1 MHEQL
6 RSDVPDVAEARVAIV
21 TGGGALGAE
30 GHYGIGHAVAVR
42 LGRNGTAVGVL
53 DSSSERAEITVRDI
67 RRAGGAAQAFVAD
80 VTDRKAV
87 DTAVQA
93 VRARFGRIDIL
104 VNGVGA
110 SAARAPFH
118 ACDVDSWDRTID
130 TNLRSV
136 LHCSRAALPHM
147 LEQRHGRIVNV
158 TSDAGRSG
166 APGQAIY
173 SAAKAA
179 VAAFTKALAQ
189 EVAAEGITVNSVS
202 PGSVDNAP
210 FRERMAKP
218 EFREVV
224 ANLISRIPLG
234 RLVRPD
240 EVAALVEFL
249 VSSEASGVTGQI
261 ISVNGGSL
269 TAG

>member
-1 MHEQL
+1 MDEP
-6 RSDVPDVAEARVAIV
+6 SRVAIV
-21 TGGGALGAE
+21 TGGGGLGTE

-42 LGRNGTAVGVL
+42 LGRNGTAVAVV
-53 DSSSERAEITVRDI
+53 DTSPERAEVTLHEI
-67 RRAGGAAQAFVAD
+67 RKSGGTAEAFVAD
-80 VTDRKAV
+80 VTDRSAV
-87 DTAVQA
+87 DAAVGK

-110 SAARAPFH
+110 SAARALFH
-118 ACDVDSWDRTID
+118 ACEVDSWDRTID

-147 LEQRHGRIVNV
+147 LEQRHGRIVSV

-189 EVAAEGITVNSVS
+189 EVAAEGVTVNAVS

-210 FRERMAKP
+210 FRERMARP

-234 RLVRPD
+234 RLIRPD
-240 EVAALVEFL
+240 EVAALVGFL

>member
-1 MHEQL
+1 MSE
-6 RSDVPDVAEARVAIV
+6 RVAIV
-21 TGGGALGAE
+21 TGGGASGTE

-42 LGRNGTAVGVL
+42 LGRAGTAIGVI
-53 DSSSERAEITVRDI
+53 DSSPERAAITVREI
-67 RRAGGAAQAFVAD
+67 REAGGTAESFVAD
-80 VTDRKAV
+80 VTDRSAV
-87 DTAVQA
+87 DAAVA
-93 VRARFGRIDIL
+93 RVRARFGRIDIL

-110 SAARAPFH
+110 SAVRAAFH
-118 ACDVDSWDRTID
+118 VSEVDGWDRTID
-130 TNLRSV
+130 INLRSV
-136 LHCSRAALPHM
+136 LHCSRAAIPHM
-147 LEQRHGRIVNV
+147 LSQRHGRIVSV

-166 APGQAIY
+166 NPGQAIY

-179 VAAFTKALAQ
+179 VGAFTKALAQ
-189 EVAAEGITVNSVS
+189 ELAAEGITVNAVS

-210 FRERMAKP
+210 FRERMARP

-234 RLVRPD
+234 RLIRPD

-249 VSSEASGVTGQI
+249 VSPAASGVTGQI